1 MGANSLNVGPARI
14 AMERETIVAKSSL
27 AERKLRQ
34 FQSSDPSELRVS
46 LVVDLDG
53 TLVRTDLLIEC
64 LVALLK
70 DDPLYVFALPFW
82 SLKGRAAFKR
92 SLDV

>member
-1 MGANSLNVGPARI
+1 MGANSLNVGPTRI
-14 AMERETIVAKSSL
+14 AMKRETIVAKSSL

-34 FQSSDPSELRVS
+34 FQSSDPSELRVP

-70 DDPLYVFALPFW
+70 DDPLYVFVLPFRL
-82 SLKGRAAFKR
+82 LKGRAAFKR

>member
-1 MGANSLNVGPARI
+1 MGANSLNIGPPRI
-14 AMERETIVAKSSL
+14 AMERETNVAKSSL
-27 AERKLRQ
+27 AEGKLRQ
-34 FQSSDPSELRVS
+34 FQSSDPAELRIP

-70 DDPLYVFALPFW
+70 DDPLYIFALPFW
-82 SLKGRAAFKR
+82 LLKGRAAFKR